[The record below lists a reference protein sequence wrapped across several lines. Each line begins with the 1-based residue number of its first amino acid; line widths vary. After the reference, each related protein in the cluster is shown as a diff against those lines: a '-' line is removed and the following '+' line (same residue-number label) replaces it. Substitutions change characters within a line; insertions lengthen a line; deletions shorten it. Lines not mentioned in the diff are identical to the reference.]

1 MGQNITK
8 MSASE
13 CADDLIVRDAEKFAN
28 LNKSKKEYQN
38 GKYLSKFLV
47 KVVSPSLVIFIFFSF
62 KTCALSQ
69 RLERTFIQKI
79 TTSVK
84 LATWLMAMGFVHT
97 V

>member
-47 KVVSPSLVIFIFFSF
+47 KVVCEHPLYIYLLFSFFSF
-62 KTCALSQ
+62 LSRHVHFHNDWKELSYR
-69 RLERTFIQKI
+69 RLLR
-79 TTSVK
+79 
-84 LATWLMAMGFVHT
+84 L
-97 V
+97 